1 MATMTA
7 ASTPVNVPPKEF
19 FEKPR
24 DVFLEKS
31 AKAGFGFNIRG
42 QVNNGGQL
50 KAINGILYG
59 PLQHV
64 SAVTEE
70 GPAELEGIRQG
81 DRILAVNGINVE
93 GATHKEVVNLIKSGG
108 DELRLKIIS
117 VSGVGLV

>member
-1 MATMTA
+1 MT
-7 ASTPVNVPPKEF
+7 SVKPPPKEF

-24 DVFLEKS
+24 DVQLTKS
-31 AKAGFGFNIRG
+31 ARAGFGFNIRG
-42 QVNNGGQL
+42 QVHNGGQL

-108 DELRLKIIS
+108 DDLRLKLIS
-117 VSGVGLV
+117 VSGWGYFYC

>member
-1 MATMTA
+1 MAKSVSM
-7 ASTPVNVPPKEF
+7 PPKEF

-24 DVFLEKS
+24 DVYLEKS
-31 AKAGFGFNIRG
+31 AKSGFGFNIRG

-64 SAVTEE
+64 SAVTED
-70 GPAELEGIRQG
+70 GPAEIEGIRQG

-93 GATHKEVVNLIKSGG
+93 GATHKEVVNYIKSGG
-108 DELRLKIIS
+108 DSLRLKIIS
-117 VSGVGLV
+117 VSGFGCST